1 MDRQEHRGRG
11 RSIII
16 VVYIGFSDYSSRFIV
31 VIR

>member
-11 RSIII
+11 RGII
-16 VVYIGFSDYSSRFIV
+16 VGSLVGFGDYSGRFIV